1 MSETL
6 IIGYGIYRLILRYG
20 NYRLMVATERYRTD
34 LGDLEGVHSLSGLR
48 LEFATGHRRDLL
60 AVTEPDSRRFRV
72 LNREPG

>member
-1 MSETL
+1 
-6 IIGYGIYRLILRYG
+6 
-20 NYRLMVATERYRTD
+20 MVATERYRTD